1 MERDGVVMHGSD
13 EELMARWQ
21 RGDAAAFA
29 ALVRRWQQPMARF
42 LFRLTGDAALVPDLC
57 QEVFLRV
64 HAARGGYH
72 DNGRFASWLYR
83 IALNVAR
90 DAGRRRRPAVAA
102 APDLADPSPDAGQ
115 VAVRREVSEAVA
127 RAVAELPEALRVVL
141 VLRHDEGM
149 SFEDIARLAG
159 TPASTLKSRFA
170 TALQRLRVRLREL
183 GLGPEEDT
191 P

>member
-1 MERDGVVMHGSD
+1 
-13 EELMARWQ
+13 
-21 RGDAAAFA
+21 
-29 ALVRRWQQPMARF
+29 
-42 LFRLTGDAALVPDLC
+42 
-57 QEVFLRV
+57 
-64 HAARGGYH
+64 
-72 DNGRFASWLYR
+72 WLYR

-90 DAGRRRRPAVAA
+90 DAARRRRPVVAA

-141 VLRHDEGM
+141 VLRHDEGL
-149 SFEDIARLAG
+149 SFEDIARLTG

>member
-1 MERDGVVMHGSD
+1 MIPPHDADLV
-13 EELMARWQ
+13 ARWQ
-21 RGDAAAFA
+21 RGEAAAFD

-42 LFRLTGDAALVPDLC
+42 LFRLTGDAALVHDLC
-57 QEVFLRV
+57 QEVFLRI
-64 HAARGGYH
+64 HAARDGYR

-90 DAGRRRRPAVAA
+90 DAARRQRPASIVST
-102 APDLADPSPDAGQ
+102 DLVDPTPDAGQ

-127 RAVAELPEALRVVL
+127 RAVSELPEPLRVVL

-149 SFEDIARLAG
+149 SFENIARLTG

-170 TALQRLRVRLREL
+170 TALQRLRCRLREL
-183 GLGPEEDT
+183 GLGPEETT